1 MKEKM
6 IVINPVNLK
15 IPIRARVGKIKTDYP
30 DYQTKMTI
38 YFSGRRF
45 EWVQTA
51 LTPTLAADLSQILKT
66 QNIKDWFGR
75 EVEVYSQNGSIRA
88 RLP

>member
-6 IVINPVNLK
+6 IVISPINLK
-15 IPIRARVGKIKTDYP
+15 IPIHARVGKINP
-30 DYQTKMTI
+30 DYQSNMII

-45 EWVQTA
+45 EWVRTI
-51 LTPTLAADLSQILKT
+51 LTPVLASDLSRALDT

-75 EVEVYSQNGSIRA
+75 EIELYSDNNDIRA
-88 RLP
+88 RVP

>member
-1 MKEKM
+1 MKAKM
-6 IVINPVNLK
+6 IEINPVNLK
-15 IPIRARVGKIKTDYP
+15 VPIHARVGKINP
-30 DYQTKMTI
+30 DYQSNMII

-45 EWVQTA
+45 DWVRTI
-51 LTPTLAADLSQILKT
+51 LTPVLASDLSRALDT